1 MRSLI
6 ELAPARLLAFVAGIA
21 LAVGPSAVCAA
32 GFREI
37 SVDGVQAGTWYPGDA
52 PTTSQRLGPFDVEI
66 ARNAP
71 TREGKHELD
80 PAEISVDSEDS

>member
-21 LAVGPSAVCAA
+21 LAVGPSAVGAA

-37 SVDGVQAGTWYPGDA
+37 SVDGVQAGTWYPSDA

-71 TREGKHELD
+71 IREGKHELD